1 MIGQSE
7 TDSAVKL
14 NRVYYS
20 TRSND
25 LRLSSKVGSSD
36 TFNCT
41 WKTIPLEITSQFQ
54 SIGFTVVCIYELKI
68 NSFFG
73 YSLSSRRGNSGQRNY
88 HPHNRRQTKL
98 LLPYQSLSKSEDS
111 DILLCPQIDQYWKLF
126 ECKLIKNF
134 LVIDKSSK
142 IQIRTSIQLLR
153 SKD

>member
-1 MIGQSE
+1 MIGQLE
-7 TDSAVKL
+7 TDSAVIL

-25 LRLSSKVGSSD
+25 LRLSSKIGSSD

-41 WKTIPLEITSQFQ
+41 WKTIPLDITSQFQ
-54 SIGFTVVCIYELKI
+54 RIGSIVVCIYEFKI

-88 HPHNRRQTKL
+88 HPHNRRQEKL
-98 LLPYQSLSKSEDS
+98 LLPYKSLSKSEDWVC
-111 DILLCPQIDQYWKLF
+111 LLYPQIDQYWKLF

-134 LVIDKSSK
+134 LVIDKLSRNSNF
-142 IQIRTSIQLLR
+142 
-153 SKD
+153 